1 VKPRHLAVCAFGPYA
16 GLTVLPLQDLLDHGL
31 FLITGDTGAGKTTIF
46 DAIAF
51 ALYGEPSG
59 STRTT
64 ETLRSDFAS
73 PDMKT
78 FVELTFTHR
87 ELPYVVR
94 RNPRYERPKKS
105 GEGTTIE
112 NADAVL
118 TLPDGSVVTGSS
130 RVTER
135 ITELLG
141 IDCSQFK
148 QIAMIAQG
156 EFLDLL
162 LADSKDRAGIFRRI
176 FNTAFYQQV
185 QDQLKLQEKELKG
198 QCESLGSS
206 LRQSMNGISL
216 DPDSAVHDE
225 LRTLI
230 EQNSPHA
237 AGQVLSLLHQQIGLD
252 DRLAAVGKQRRDAV
266 TKSLS
271 DQSVRISQA
280 ESVNKRFKDLEQART
295 RIQSL
300 DLEKDAFER
309 LAVAVEKAEKA
320 RYQVWPLQIQADRER
335 QATTDLKAE
344 IDRLTATRRRETRYQ
359 KEYQAHR
366 PCPLL
371 QRNRHDSTHRRD
383 R

>member
-1 VKPRHLAVCAFGPYA
+1 VF
-16 GLTVLPLQDLLDHGL
+16 
-31 FLITGDTGAGKTTIF
+31 
-46 DAIAF
+46 
-51 ALYGEPSG
+51 
-59 STRTT
+59 
-64 ETLRSDFAS
+64 
-73 PDMKT
+73 
-78 FVELTFTHR
+78 
-87 ELPYVVR
+87 
-94 RNPRYERPKKS
+94 
-105 GEGTTIE
+105 
-112 NADAVL
+112 
-118 TLPDGSVVTGSS
+118 TGSS

-176 FNTAFYQQV
+176 FNTSFYQQV

-225 LRTLI
+225 LWTLI

-344 IDRLTATRRRETRYQ
+344 IDRLTAVVSGLEPQVLALQ
-359 KEYQAHR
+359 KE
-366 PCPLL
+366 L
-371 QRNRHDSTHRRD
+371 QDQIALDPQRD
-383 R
+383 ILSGQVRKLEEALPQYERLESLTRELADLANNQHLS